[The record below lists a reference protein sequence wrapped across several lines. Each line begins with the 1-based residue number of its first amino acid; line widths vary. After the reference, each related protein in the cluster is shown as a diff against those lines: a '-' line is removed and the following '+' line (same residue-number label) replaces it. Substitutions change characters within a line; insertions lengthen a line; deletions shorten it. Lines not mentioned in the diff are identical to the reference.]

1 MTMDEFEA
9 RLKAF
14 GISLPDADKQ
24 PLLDM
29 VAEIERAAAQVREG
43 LALSDEM
50 AMIYPTDRLTGGAA

>member
-9 RLKAF
+9 RLNAF
-14 GISLPDADKQ
+14 GISLPEADKQ

>member
-14 GISLPDADKQ
+14 GISLPEADKK

-29 VAEIERAAAQVREG
+29 VAEIERAATQVREG

>member
-9 RLKAF
+9 RLTAF
-14 GISLPDADKQ
+14 GLSLPEADKK

>member
-1 MTMDEFEA
+1 MTMDEFES

-14 GISLPDADKQ
+14 GISLPDADKK

-29 VAEIERAAAQVREG
+29 VAEIERAATQVREG
-43 LALSDEM
+43 LTLSDEM